1 MNTSFRAE
9 IHLKGDAAD
18 KTYCATVTSGAAT
31 SLLAFNTK
39 CWDSSGDSLSADM
52 IPSIDRIGIQVS
64 SDDRTTYQLSGFCLT
79 RIDLV
84 GSVSAGTGGV
94 AGSGGRSGG
103 SGGAG
108 GTTGTGGATGTG
120 GVAPSTRP
128 TACNDVST
136 MVATVTD
143 AYGAST
149 VILDNNPNKNYY
161 FMANWWGKASGGTP
175 NLSESINGLGFTVNN
190 PNSQSS
196 SDNNPMG
203 FPTLFIGSYQGKAG
217 KGSNL
222 PKKVDAL
229 TSIPTILRTN
239 SSTLDK
245 SNFNATYDVWFTS
258 GGTVSGSS
266 PGSGG
271 AYLMVWLFKPSN
283 HQPRGSI
290 ARAGVEV
297 ANVPGVWNVWYDT
310 TQSPPCVSYVAI
322 QPIDELQ
329 FDLNDFIKDA
339 VTNKWGVTNS
349 QYLTVVFAGTEVWGG
364 ANGFQI
370 KQFCLDVK

>member
-1 MNTSFRAE
+1 MRLVLSVFAV
-9 IHLKGDAAD
+9 AA
-18 KTYCATVTSGAAT
+18 V
-31 SLLAFNTK
+31 
-39 CWDSSGDSLSADM
+39 LSACAKNPDHEE
-52 IPSIDRIGIQVS
+52 
-64 SDDRTTYQLSGFCLT
+64 
-79 RIDLV
+79 
-84 GSVSAGTGGV
+84 AGTGGKV
-94 AGSGGRSGG
+94 TSTGGVVGSGGKVTSTGGKVTSTGGAVG
-103 SGGAG
+103 SGGKV
-108 GTTGTGGATGTG
+108 GTGGSSQP
-120 GVAPSTRP
+120 PSTV
-128 TACNDVST
+128 ACTDVST
-136 MVATVTD
+136 MVATVSD
-143 AYGAST
+143 AYGSST

-190 PNSQSS
+190 PNNQSS

-283 HQPRGSI
+283 RQPRGSI
-290 ARAGVEV
+290 ARSGVEV
-297 ANVPGVWNVWYDT
+297 SNVPGVWNVWYDNT
-310 TQSPPCVSYVAI
+310 NPPCVSYVAI
-322 QPIDELQ
+322 QPVDDLQ

-349 QYLTVVFAGTEVWGG
+349 QYLSVVFAGPEVWGG

-370 KQFCLDVK
+370 KQFCVDVK

>member
-1 MNTSFRAE
+1 MR
-9 IHLKGDAAD
+9 L
-18 KTYCATVTSGAAT
+18 V
-31 SLLAFNTK
+31 
-39 CWDSSGDSLSADM
+39 LSAFAVAA
-52 IPSIDRIGIQVS
+52 I
-64 SDDRTTYQLSGFCLT
+64 LSACAK
-79 RIDLV
+79 DPV
-84 GSVSAGTGGV
+84 HEEAGTGGKSTSTGGV
-94 AGSGGRSGG
+94 VGSGGKSTSTGG
-103 SGGAG
+103 VV
-108 GTTGTGGATGTG
+108 GTGGKSTSTG
-120 GVAPSTRP
+120 GTSSNGGSSQPPNSV
-128 TACNDVST
+128 ACNDVSG

-143 AYGAST
+143 PYGSST
-149 VILDNNPNKNYY
+149 VILDNNANKNYY

-175 NLSESINGLGFTVNN
+175 NMSESIKGLGFTVNN

-222 PKKVDAL
+222 PKQVSAL
-229 TSIPTILRTN
+229 TSVPTILKTN

-283 HQPRGSI
+283 RQPRGSI
-290 ARAGVEV
+290 TRSGVEV

-322 QPIDELQ
+322 QAIDELQ
-329 FDLNDFIKDA
+329 FDLNEFIKDA

-349 QYLTVVFAGTEVWGG
+349 QYLSVVFAGTEVWGG
-364 ANGFQI
+364 GNGFQV
-370 KQFCLDVK
+370 KQFCVDVK

>member
-1 MNTSFRAE
+1 MRLVFSAFAV
-9 IHLKGDAAD
+9 AA
-18 KTYCATVTSGAAT
+18 V
-31 SLLAFNTK
+31 
-39 CWDSSGDSLSADM
+39 LSACAKDPVHEEAGTGGK
-52 IPSIDRIGIQVS
+52 I
-64 SDDRTTYQLSGFCLT
+64 
-79 RIDLV
+79 
-84 GSVSAGTGGV
+84 AGTGGV
-94 AGSGGRSGG
+94 VGTGGKVTSTGGKVSSTGGAVGSGGKV
-103 SGGAG
+103 GAG
-108 GTTGTGGATGTG
+108 GTNSNGGSSQPPAT
-120 GVAPSTRP
+120 V
-128 TACNDVST
+128 ACNDVST

-143 AYGAST
+143 PYGSST
-149 VILDNNPNKNYY
+149 VVLDNNANKNYY
-161 FMANWWGKASGGTP
+161 FMANWWGKASSGTP

-229 TSIPTILRTN
+229 TSVPTIFKTN

-283 HQPRGSI
+283 RQPRGSI
-290 ARAGVEV
+290 ARSGVEV
-297 ANVPGVWNVWYDT
+297 NNVPGVWNVWYDT

-364 ANGFQI
+364 GNGFQV
-370 KQFCLDVK
+370 KQFCVDVK